1 MLKGDFMKYSI
12 SQLSKLAGVSSR
24 TLRYYEEIGLLLPR
38 EKGDNG
44 YRYYDSRQVD
54 RLQQIMFYRSFD
66 MELDDIKNI
75 LNSADFNQVTAL
87 ESHLVKLENQKAKI
101 NRLIDSVNKTIMSL
115 KGETTMSDKEKFAAF
130 KQNIVNE
137 NEKKYGAEIRK
148 KYGDKTVDDTNKKIL
163 DMSQESWNSLEELN
177 ERLNKTLKAA
187 VEEGNPASETAQKAC
202 ALHKEWLGHYWNFY
216 SKEAH
221 LNLCLMYTQD
231 ERFKEYYEKIAPG
244 CADFLYEAM
253 KIYLA

>member
-44 YRYYDSRQVD
+44 YRYYYSRQVD

-75 LNSADFNQVTAL
+75 LNSDDFNQVTAL

-137 NEKKYGAEIRK
+137 NEKKYGEEIRK

>member
-75 LNSADFNQVTAL
+75 LNSDDFNQVTAL

-130 KQNIVNE
+130 KQNVVNE

>member
-1 MLKGDFMKYSI
+1 MKYSI

-38 EKGDNG
+38 EKGENG
-44 YRYYDSRQVD
+44 YRYYSSQQVD
-54 RLQQIMFYRSFD
+54 KLQQIMFYRSFD

-75 LNSADFNQVTAL
+75 LNSDEFDPVTAL

-101 NRLIDSVNKTIMSL
+101 NRLIDNVNKTIMSL
-115 KGETTMSDKEKFAAF
+115 KGEATMSDKEKFAAF

-137 NEKKYGAEIRK
+137 NEKKYGEEIRK
-148 KYGDKTVDDTNKKIL
+148 KYGDKAVDETNKKIL

-177 ERLNKTLKAA
+177 ELLNKTLEIA
-187 VEEGNPASETAQKAC
+187 VEKGDPASETAQKAC
-202 ALHKEWLGHYWNFY
+202 ALHKEWLGYYWNFY
-216 SKEAH
+216 NKEAH

>member
-75 LNSADFNQVTAL
+75 LNSDDFNPVTAL

-137 NEKKYGAEIRK
+137 NEKKYGEEIRK

-177 ERLNKTLKAA
+177 EQLNKTLKAA
-187 VEEGNPASETAQKAC
+187 VEEGNSASETAQKAC

-231 ERFKEYYEKIAPG
+231 VRFKEYYEKIAPG

>member
-75 LNSADFNQVTAL
+75 LNSDDFNPVTAL

-137 NEKKYGAEIRK
+137 NEKKYGEEIRK

-187 VEEGNPASETAQKAC
+187 VEEGNSASETAQKAC

>member
-75 LNSADFNQVTAL
+75 LDADDFNPVTAL

-137 NEKKYGAEIRK
+137 NEKKYGEEIRK
-148 KYGDKTVDDTNKKIL
+148 KYGDKTVDETNKKIL

-177 ERLNKTLKAA
+177 EQLNKTLKAA

>member
-1 MLKGDFMKYSI
+1 MKYSI

-38 EKGDNG
+38 EKGENG
-44 YRYYDSRQVD
+44 YRYYSSQQVD
-54 RLQQIMFYRSFD
+54 KLQQIMFYRSFD

-75 LNSADFNQVTAL
+75 LNSDEFDPVTAL

-101 NRLIDSVNKTIMSL
+101 NRLIDNVNKTILSL

-130 KQNIVNE
+130 KQNIVDKNE
-137 NEKKYGAEIRK
+137 EKYGAEARR
-148 KYGDKTVDDTNKKIL
+148 KYGDKAVDDTNKKIL
-163 DMSQESWNSLEELN
+163 DMSLDNWNSLEELN
-177 ERLNKTLKAA
+177 ELLNKTLKIA
-187 VEEGNPASETAQKAC
+187 VEKGDPASETAQKAC
-202 ALHKEWLGHYWNFY
+202 ALHKEWLGYYWNFY
-216 SKEAH
+216 NKEAH
-221 LNLCLMYTQD
+221 LNRCLMYTQD

>member
-1 MLKGDFMKYSI
+1 MKYSI

-38 EKGDNG
+38 EKGENG
-44 YRYYDSRQVD
+44 YRYYSSQQVD
-54 RLQQIMFYRSFD
+54 KLQQIMFYRSFD

-75 LNSADFNQVTAL
+75 LNSDEFDPVTAL

-101 NRLIDSVNKTIMSL
+101 NRLIDNVNKTILSL

-130 KQNIVNE
+130 KQNIVDKNE
-137 NEKKYGAEIRK
+137 EKYGAEARR
-148 KYGDKTVDDTNKKIL
+148 KYGDKAVDDTNKKIL
-163 DMSQESWNSLEELN
+163 DMSLDNWNSLEELN
-177 ERLNKTLKAA
+177 ELLNKTLKIA
-187 VEEGNPASETAQKAC
+187 VEKGDPASETAQKAC
-202 ALHKEWLGHYWNFY
+202 ALHKEWLGYYWNFY
-216 SKEAH
+216 NKEAH
-221 LNLCLMYTQD
+221 LNLCLMYTQE

>member
-75 LNSADFNQVTAL
+75 LNSDDFNPVTAL

-137 NEKKYGAEIRK
+137 NEKKYGEEIRK

-177 ERLNKTLKAA
+177 ERLNKTLKVA

>member
-1 MLKGDFMKYSI
+1 MKYSI

-38 EKGDNG
+38 EKGENG
-44 YRYYDSRQVD
+44 YRYYDLQQVD

-66 MELDDIKNI
+66 MELEEIKNI
-75 LNSADFNQVTAL
+75 LDADDFNPISAL
-87 ESHLVKLENQKAKI
+87 ESHLEKLENQKTKI
-101 NRLIDSVNKTIMSL
+101 NRLIDNVNKTILSL

-137 NEKKYGAEIRK
+137 NEKKYGEEARR
-148 KYGDKTVDDTNKKIL
+148 KYGDKAVDDTNKKIL
-163 DMSQESWNSLEELN
+163 DMSQENWNSLEELN
-177 ERLNKTLKAA
+177 ILLNKTLKEA
-187 VEEGNPASETAQKAC
+187 VAGGNPASETAQKAC
-202 ALHKEWLGHYWNFY
+202 ALHKQWLGHYWNFY

-231 ERFKEYYEKIAPG
+231 ERFKKYYEKIAPG
-244 CADFLYEAM
+244 CAEFLYEAM